1 MATPAIHLHLIAY
14 SEATRAAVAASGP
27 GWLMLDNQANARP
40 DWYEYWPIRQHLLAA
55 GREGLDEGAFYG
67 FFSPKFT
74 AKTGLDHA
82 AVTHFVAAHAAS
94 ADVLPFSPQPDMG
107 AFFLNVFEQ
116 GETFDAGLIDA
127 YSRFLAHVGRPV
139 PLRNLVMDARQVVF
153 SNYFVARPAFWREWL
168 ALNEA
173 LFEICE
179 GESALQQAL
188 RDALTQRTTYAGGA
202 QRKVFLMERAA
213 SLLLATQAHWR
224 SVPHD
229 PFGFGWSMARFREH
243 PQEAFISDA
252 LKRAWRDTGWPEYMQ
267 AFSAVRERF
276 VAAPARRAA

>member
-1 MATPAIHLHLIAY
+1 MAIPPIHLYLIAY
-14 SEATRAAVAASGP
+14 NEATRQAAMAP
-27 GWLMLDNQANARP
+27 GWRLLDNFANARP

-55 GREGLDEGAFYG
+55 EQAGTLDDEAFYG

-82 AVTHFVAAHAAS
+82 AVSRFVAAQADV
-94 ADVLPFSPQPDMG
+94 ADVLLFSPQPDMG

-127 YSRFLAHVGRPV
+127 YGRFLEHVGRPV
-139 PLRNLVMDARQVVF
+139 PLRQLVMDSRQVVF

-173 LFEICE
+173 LFALCE
-179 GESALQQAL
+179 GPHADAGLQALQQAL
-188 RDALTQRTTYAGGA
+188 TVPTSYTGGA
-202 QRKVFLMERAA
+202 QRKVFLMERGA
-213 SLLLATQAHWR
+213 SLLLATQPHWR

-229 PFGFGWSMARFREH
+229 PFGFGWSTARFREH
-243 PQEAFISDA
+243 PQEAFVSDA
-252 LKRAWRDTGWPEYMQ
+252 LKRAWRDTRWPEYMQ
-267 AFSAVRERF
+267 AFVGVRERF
-276 VAAPARRAA
+276 LGARPPAG